1 MKYSKLNILLGGVIL
16 FNLGLATTFY
26 FVQRHIDD
34 QTAVYQRKVNV
45 MRSRSSNK
53 VSRDLLKNIK
63 PEALKRYEDETT
75 AEAYAQKLYQILF
88 TFDDSKDYNSRV
100 DKAKKLVTADVLS
113 DRKIFGTDT
122 DTTGNSYVEALGL
135 KSRLYGVESYSGLA
149 KNGEIEVISVI
160 TQAASKTDI
169 PEGRA
174 RFVYRAKFDPKK
186 KVFTEISRVGMID
199 ERLE

>member
-1 MKYSKLNILLGGVIL
+1 MKYSKMNVLLGGIII

-34 QTAVYQRKVNV
+34 QTAVYQRKVDV
-45 MRSRSSNK
+45 MQSSKGK
-53 VSRDLLKNIK
+53 VSSDMLKDIK
-63 PEALKRYEDETT
+63 PAALERYEDEIN
-75 AEAYAQKLYQILF
+75 AETYAQKLYQILF
-88 TFDDSKDYNSRV
+88 TFNDSKDYNSRAN
-100 DKAKKLVTADVLS
+100 KAKKLVTAGVLA

-135 KSRLYGVESYSGLA
+135 KSRLYDVESYSGLTQ
-149 KNGEIEVISVI
+149 NGAIEMISVI
-160 TQAASKTDI
+160 TQEASKTDV

-174 RFVYRAKFDPKK
+174 RFVYRAKFDPRK
-186 KVFTEISRVGMID
+186 KVFTEVSRVGMID